1 MRHSVGMTT
10 IQSRRVRTVS
20 RGEGYLLVAILAAA
34 LVWSAIGAKSLGTW
48 ALEVVWI
55 FIGAPLVLLNRR
67 RFPLTRLVCWLLVG
81 HAIVLC
87 YGGHYTYA
95 QTPLGDW
102 LRDAFG
108 WQRNDY
114 DRLAHFVQGFVPA
127 ILVRELLLRLTPL
140 RRGGWT
146 FTLTTAVCLSVSA
159 CFEFVEWAS
168 AVILG
173 AGADDFLGTQGD
185 PWDTQWDM
193 FLCLCGAIVAQLVLS
208 RVHDRQLRLTPA
220 PRS

>member
-1 MRHSVGMTT
+1 MMHSDGMTRVE
-10 IQSRRVRTVS
+10 SPVRTVS
-20 RGEGYLLVAILAAA
+20 RREGYLLVAILAAA
-34 LVWSAIGAKSLGTW
+34 LLWSAIGAKSLGTW

-55 FIGAPLVLLNRR
+55 VTGAPLVLLARR
-67 RFPLTRLVCWLLVG
+67 RFPLTRLACWLLVG

-95 QTPLGDW
+95 QTPFGDW
-102 LRDAFG
+102 LRDVFD
-108 WQRNDY
+108 WQRNNY

-127 ILVRELLLRLTPL
+127 ILVRELLLRRTPL

-185 PWDTQWDM
+185 VWDTQWDM

-208 RVHDRQLRLTPA
+208 RVHDRQLRPG
-220 PRS
+220 

>member
-1 MRHSVGMTT
+1 MTT
-10 IQSRRVRTVS
+10 VDSPVRSVSRR
-20 RGEGYLLVAILAAA
+20 EGYLLVAILVIA

-55 FIGAPLVLLNRR
+55 VIGAPIVLLNRR

-81 HAIVLC
+81 HALVLC

-95 QTPLGDW
+95 ETPFGDW
-102 LRDAFG
+102 LRDVFD
-108 WQRNDY
+108 WQRNNY

-127 ILVRELLLRLTPL
+127 LLVRELLLRLTPL

-146 FTLTTAVCLSVSA
+146 FTLTAAVCLSVSA

-173 AGADDFLGTQGD
+173 GGADQFLGAQGD
-185 PWDTQWDM
+185 IWDAQWDM
-193 FLCLCGAIVAQLVLS
+193 FLALCGAIVAQLVLS
-208 RVHDRQLRLTPA
+208 RVHDRQL
-220 PRS
+220 S

>member
-1 MRHSVGMTT
+1 MVHSVGMTRVE
-10 IQSRRVRTVS
+10 SPVRTVS
-20 RGEGYLLVAILAAA
+20 RPEGYLLVAILAAA

-55 FIGAPLVLLNRR
+55 FMGAPLVLLARR

-95 QTPLGDW
+95 QTPFGDW
-102 LRDAFG
+102 LRDVFD
-108 WQRNDY
+108 WQRNNY

-127 ILVRELLLRLTPL
+127 ILVRELLLRRTPL
-140 RRGGWT
+140 RPGGWT

-185 PWDTQWDM
+185 VWDTQWDM
-193 FLCLCGAIVAQLVLS
+193 FLCLCGAIVAQLLLS
-208 RVHDRQLRLTPA
+208 RVHDRQLRPV
-220 PRS
+220 

>member
-1 MRHSVGMTT
+1 MHSVRMTAT
-10 IQSRRVRTVS
+10 DVRVRSVT
-20 RGEGYLLVAILAAA
+20 RPEGYLLVAILVVA
-34 LVWSAIGAKSLGTW
+34 LVWSAIGAKGLGTW

-55 FIGAPLVLLNRR
+55 VIGAPLVLLNRG

-95 QTPLGDW
+95 ETPLGDW
-102 LRDAFG
+102 LREAFD

-114 DRLAHFVQGFVPA
+114 DRIAHFVQGFVPA
-127 ILVRELLLRLTPL
+127 MLVRELLLRRTPL

-146 FTLTTAVCLSVSA
+146 FTLTTAVCLAVSA

-185 PWDTQWDM
+185 VWDTQWDM
-193 FLCLCGAIVAQLVLS
+193 FLCLCGAVVAQLLLS
-208 RVHDRQLRLTPA
+208 RVHDRQLRL
-220 PRS
+220 R